1 MMGDL
6 SGLLC
11 QPGGRGAAL
20 ASYTPARDGAAG
32 CAHGERIRHP
42 RPEPDSPGPLGKTG
56 CGVLRGLYR
65 RPHAGV
71 DPPFP
76 PGERRVAA
84 YGVASGLG
92 FFAYA
97 TLAERLWRVT
107 VGKAMVGLE
116 VRSVVGPMTLGKAAV
131 RNIPKLF
138 WFLFP
143 LLDTIA
149 GLLVDG
155 DPRQRFSDRILGTTV
170 AQSSLVHVRLH
181 RIETPQ

>member
-1 MMGDL
+1 MG
-6 SGLLC
+6 
-11 QPGGRGAAL
+11 
-20 ASYTPARDGAAG
+20 ARDALMVNGFDILGQNRTLQVHWGKRVAAFFVD
-32 CAHGERIRHP
+32 CIV
-42 RPEPDSPGPLGKTG
+42 
-56 CGVLRGLYR
+56 VLTPVWILL
-65 RPHAGV
+65 
-71 DPPFP
+71 FLL
-76 PGERRVAA
+76 GERRVAA

-97 TLAERLWRVT
+97 TLAERLWRMT